1 MTGSWTID
9 AFIIG
14 CIILI
19 IIPLGIWLYREVYK
33 ARKGDVK

>member
-19 IIPLGIWLYREVYK
+19 VVPVGIWFYYEVFNK
-33 ARKGDVK
+33 KRGDSQ

>member
-14 CIILI
+14 CILLI
-19 IIPLGIWLYREVYK
+19 IIPIVIWVYREVYK
-33 ARKGDVK
+33 KKRSDEK

>member
-14 CIILI
+14 CIVLI
-19 IIPLGIWLYREVYK
+19 IVPVGIWLYQEVFK
-33 ARKGDVK
+33 NKGRDSQ